1 MQELEISLANSYY
14 YITRIKNSI
23 GSGRQI
29 YDGISASI
37 GIIAL
42 RRAVKVKQ
50 LKNPKILDNKQQG
63 RVIDELRQGIQPG
76 AKMSV
81 ISAFFTI
88 YAYEELKK
96 ELSQIDELRFIF
108 TTTSYIKQKS
118 DFQREFYIAHREF
131 GNRLSGNEFE
141 LKLRNKLT
149 QSAIAKDCAKWL
161 RQKVSIKSYR
171 ENNAAQMRLAYV
183 ENVNPEQDIAIQGTV
198 DFSSD
203 GLGITPSARNDM
215 NTCIYSRTM
224 GQGVLQIFDSIW
236 NNPAMVEDVT
246 EKVLSEMEVL
256 YKENTPE
263 AIYFITLYHI
273 FEAYLGELTEETIIK
288 TKTGIK
294 ASLIWNKL
302 YKFQREGVM
311 GAIDKIE
318 KYGGC
323 IIADSVGLGK
333 TFTALAI
340 IKYYELRNDRVL
352 VLAPKKLREN
362 WTIYTQNDKRN
373 IFAADRFNYD
383 VLNHT
388 DLSRYKGFSGAINL
402 STLNWENYDLI
413 VIDESHNFRNNVP
426 HKDRKTRYERLM
438 EDIIK
443 AGVKTKV
450 LMLSATPVNNRMN
463 DIKNQIA
470 FITEGK
476 NDALKSVGIANIE
489 TVLRKAQLIFNRWSQ
504 LPERQRT
511 TKAFVEMMDL
521 EYFKLLDTLTI
532 ARSRKH
538 IEKYYNVAEIGKF
551 PTRLKPI
558 NESPSIDTLGEFPP
572 IGEVNK
578 MINRLTLGL
587 YAPLRYVR
595 PEKRHAYENRY
606 DMTVADGRSVFR
618 QADRENQLIQ
628 LMRVNLLKRMESSI
642 HSFVLTVEKISQR
655 IEHTL
660 SIIEK
665 HEREYHADLNIEEL
679 DFDEDGLDMGDL
691 VFGSKVKVLLQDM
704 DLIKW
709 RQDLQL
715 DLEELQEILQSAK
728 VITPIRDNKLQTL
741 KNRIADKIQN
751 PINAGN
757 GKLIIFTAFADTA
770 EYLYENIAPQMKPL
784 GIYTALVTGGTGTNK
799 STIPIPSA
807 LKRSIKLS
815 DLNTVLTLFSPI
827 SKSGKSIFPDMQEE
841 IDILI
846 ATDCISEGQ
855 NLQDCDYLINYD
867 IHWNPVRIIQRFGR
881 IDRIGSKNE
890 VIQLLNFWPTDDLD
904 AYIDLAERV
913 KGRMV
918 LLDVSATGEENII
931 DDQKNKEMNDLEYRK
946 KQLQKLQNEVVDL
959 EDISGGIS
967 ITDLTFND
975 FKIDLM
981 EYMKEHEEEL
991 ANAPS
996 GLYAIARISDNLRDV
1011 VDPGVIFVL
1020 RQIKGARQTKEQNPL
1035 FPYYL
1040 AYITDDGQVQ
1050 ANFLQGKQ
1058 VLDYL
1063 KKFCSGQNTVAK
1075 DLAEVFNKETKHGR
1089 YMDRYSDLLQ
1099 QTIEDL
1105 IGKKQEVGVASLF
1118 SKGGTATPQNFDD
1131 GMADFELVAF
1141 LVLK

>member
-1 MQELEISLANSYY
+1 MVFLLP
-14 YITRIKNSI
+14 
-23 GSGRQI
+23 
-29 YDGISASI
+29 YDSCMGKGTI
-37 GIIAL
+37 L
-42 RRAVKVKQ
+42 Q
-50 LKNPKILDNKQQG
+50 PPKILDNKQQG
-63 RVIDELRQGIQPG
+63 RVIDELREALQPG
-76 AKMSV
+76 AKLAV
-81 ISAFFTI
+81 ISAYFTI
-88 YAYEELKK
+88 YAYEALKK
-96 ELSQIDELRFIF
+96 ELSSIEEMRFIF
-108 TTTSYIKQKS
+108 TTPSYIKQKN
-118 DFQREFYIAHREF
+118 DFQREFYIAPRDM
-131 GNRLSGNEFE
+131 GNHLSGNEFE

-149 QSAIAKDCAKWL
+149 QSAIAKECADWL
-161 RQKVSIKSYR
+161 RRKVRIRSYR
-171 ENNAAQMRLAYV
+171 ETDPAQLRLAYV
-183 ENVNPEQDIAIQGTV
+183 ANKDSEQDIAIHGTV
-198 DFSSD
+198 DFTSD
-203 GLGITPSARNDM
+203 GLGLTPSVRNDS
-215 NTCIYSRTM
+215 NTCMYGRGMT
-224 GQGVLQIFDSIW
+224 QGFLQLFESIW
-236 NNPAMVEDVT
+236 TNPSAVEDVT

-256 YKENTPE
+256 YKENAPE
-263 AIYFITLYHI
+263 TIYFITLYRI
-273 FEAYLGELTEETIIK
+273 FEAYLGELTEENIIK

-294 ASLIWNKL
+294 ESLVWNKL
-302 YKFQREGVM
+302 YKFQRDGVM

-373 IFAADRFNYD
+373 IFSTDRFNYD

-388 DLSRYKGFSGAINL
+388 DLSRYSGMSGTINL
-402 STLNWENYDLI
+402 ATLNWENYDLI

-426 HKDRKTRYERLM
+426 HNERKTRYERLM

-443 AGVKTKV
+443 AGVRTKV

-476 NDALKSVGIANIE
+476 NDALKNAGIPSIE
-489 TVLRKAQLIFNRWSQ
+489 YTLRKAQLMFNRWSE
-504 LPERQRT
+504 LPEHERT
-511 TKAFVEMMDL
+511 TKRFVEMMDL
-521 EYFKLLDTLTI
+521 DYFKLLDTLTI

-538 IEKYYNVAEIGKF
+538 IEKYYNIEEIGRF

-558 NESPSIDTLGEFPP
+558 NECAEIDTLGEFPP

-578 MINRLTLGL
+578 IIRRLTLGL

-595 PEKRHAYENRY
+595 PEKRRAYEKRY
-606 DMTVADGRSVFR
+606 DMSVAGGKSVFK
-618 QADRENQLIQ
+618 QVDRENQLVH

-642 HSFVLTVEKISQR
+642 HSFVLTVEKIFRR
-655 IEHTL
+655 ISDTL
-660 SIIEK
+660 DIIDR
-665 HEREYHADLNIEEL
+665 HEGEYRPELNIEEM
-679 DFDEDGLDMGDL
+679 DFDEEGAEVQDL

-709 RQDLQL
+709 RQDLAQ
-715 DLEELQEILQSAK
+715 DLEELTEILRRAK
-728 VITPIRDNKLQTL
+728 AITPERDQKLQTL
-741 KNRIADKIQN
+741 KKRIAAKIEQ
-751 PINAGN
+751 PINPGN
-757 GKLIIFTAFADTA
+757 SKIIIFTAFADTA
-770 EYLYENIAPQMKPL
+770 EYLYQEIAPRMEAV
-784 GIYTALVTGGTGTNK
+784 GIYTALVTGGSEHNK
-799 STIPIPSA
+799 STLPIPPT
-807 LKRSIKLS
+807 LKRSVRLS
-815 DLNTVLTLFSPI
+815 DLNTVLTLFSPG
-827 SKSGKSIFPDMQEE
+827 SKDGKNIFPEIQDE
-841 IDILI
+841 IDVLI

-881 IDRIGSKNE
+881 IDRIGSRNA
-890 VIQLLNFWPTDDLD
+890 VIQLVNFWPTEDLD
-904 AYIDLAERV
+904 AYIDLAARV

-918 LLDVSATGEENII
+918 LLDGSATGEENII
-931 DDQKNKEMNDLEYRK
+931 DEQKSKEMNDLAYRK
-946 KQLQKLQNEVVDL
+946 KQLQKLQSEVVDL

-991 ANAPS
+991 SHAPS

-1011 VDPGVIFVL
+1011 VQHGVIFVL

-1040 AYITDDGQVQ
+1040 AYITEDGRVEANFVQ
-1050 ANFLQGKQ
+1050 AKQ

-1063 KKFCSGQNTVAK
+1063 KKFCFGQKNVAK
-1075 DLAEVFNKETKHGR
+1075 DLADAFNAETKNGR
-1089 YMDRYSDLLQ
+1089 HMEQYSALLSK
-1099 QTIEDL
+1099 TIADL
-1105 IGKKQEVGVASLF
+1105 IGQKQEVGVASLF
-1118 SKGGTATPQNFDD
+1118 HKGGTAMPQNVDD
-1131 GMADFELVAF
+1131 GMADFELVSF
-1141 LVLK
+1141 VVLK

>member
-1 MQELEISLANSYY
+1 MGGSYT
-14 YITRIKNSI
+14 IVFLPPSVSCVR
-23 GSGRQI
+23 
-29 YDGISASI
+29 GIM
-37 GIIAL
+37 
-42 RRAVKVKQ
+42 KVQPPKQ
-50 LKNPKILDNKQQG
+50 PKILDNKQQG
-63 RVIDELRQGIQPG
+63 RVIDELRLGLRPG
-76 AKMSV
+76 AKLSV
-81 ISAFFTI
+81 ISAYFTI
-88 YAYEELKK
+88 YAYEALKK
-96 ELSQIDELRFIF
+96 ELSCIEEMRFIF
-108 TTTSYIKQKS
+108 TTPSYIKQKS
-118 DFQREFYIAHREF
+118 DFQREFYIAHREM
-131 GNRLSGNEFE
+131 GNCLSGNDFE

-149 QSAIAKDCAKWL
+149 QSAIAKECAEWL
-161 RQKVSIKSYR
+161 RQKVRIKSYR
-171 ENNAAQMRLAYV
+171 ETNPAQMRLAYV
-183 ENVNPEQDIAIQGTV
+183 EVANPEEDIAIQGTV

-203 GLGITPSARNDM
+203 GLGLTPSARNDA
-215 NTCIYSRTM
+215 NTCLYGRTM
-224 GQGVLQIFDSIW
+224 TQGLLMLFDGIW
-236 NNPAMVEDVT
+236 NNPAAVEDVT

-294 ASLIWNKL
+294 ESLIWNKL
-302 YKFQREGVM
+302 YKFQRDGVM

-373 IFAADRFNYD
+373 IFVTDRFNYD

-388 DLSRYKGFSGAINL
+388 DLSRYKGMSGAINL

-413 VIDESHNFRNNVP
+413 VIDESHNFRNNIP
-426 HKDRKTRYERLM
+426 HNDRKTRYERLM

-476 NDALKSVGIANIE
+476 NDALKPAGIPNIE
-489 TVLRKAQLIFNRWSQ
+489 LTLRKAQLMFNKWSE
-504 LPERQRT
+504 LAERERT
-511 TKAFVEMMDL
+511 TKRFVEMMDL
-521 EYFKLLDTLTI
+521 DYFKLLDTLTI

-538 IEKYYNVAEIGKF
+538 IEKYYNISEIGRF

-578 MINRLTLGL
+578 MIRRLTLGL
-587 YAPLRYVR
+587 YAPLRYVL
-595 PEKRHAYENRY
+595 PEKRRAYEKRY
-606 DMTVADGRSVFR
+606 DMSVAGGKSVFK
-618 QADRENQLIQ
+618 QVDRENQLVH

-642 HSFVLTVEKISQR
+642 HSFVLTVEKISRR
-655 IEHTL
+655 ISTTL
-660 SIIEK
+660 EIIGR
-665 HEREYHADLNIEEL
+665 HEGEYHAELNIEEL
-679 DFDEDGLDMGDL
+679 DFDEDGLDTQDL

-709 RQDLQL
+709 RQDLEL
-715 DLEELQEILQSAK
+715 DLEELTQIRNSAK
-728 VITPIRDNKLQTL
+728 VITPERDNKLQTL
-741 KNRIADKIQN
+741 KNRIANKIEN
-751 PINAGN
+751 PINPGN
-757 GKLIIFTAFADTA
+757 GKIIIFTAFADTA
-770 EYLYENIAPQMKPL
+770 EYLYKNIAPAMEPL
-784 GIYTALVTGGTGTNK
+784 GIYTALVTGGSESNK
-799 STIPIPSA
+799 STLPIPSSM
-807 LKRSIKLS
+807 KRSIKLS

-827 SKSGKSIFPDMQEE
+827 SKEGKNIFPDMKDE

-890 VIQLLNFWPTDDLD
+890 VIQLLNFWPTEDLD

-931 DDQKNKEMNDLEYRK
+931 DEQKSKEMNDLEYRK

-996 GLYAIARISDNLRDV
+996 GLYAIARISDNLRDTV
-1011 VDPGVIFVL
+1011 KPGVIFVL

-1040 AYITDDGQVQ
+1040 AYITEDGEVE
-1050 ANFLQGKQ
+1050 ANFLQAKQ

-1063 KKFCSGQNTVAK
+1063 KKFCSGQKTVAK
-1075 DLAEVFNKETKHGR
+1075 DLADLFNAETKHGR
-1089 YMDRYSDLLQ
+1089 RMEKYSALLQ

-1118 SKGGTATPQNFDD
+1118 SKGGTAMPQSFDD
-1131 GMADFELVAF
+1131 GMADFELVDF
-1141 LVLK
+1141 VVLK